1 MKEKKALVL
10 FSGGLDSTL
19 TTCKMI
25 ESDYKV
31 TLVHYDNGCS
41 SGTENVLVMAQR
53 LIDRYGKKSVDFW
66 GTGMIIGYF
75 KVLSSSE
82 ILSDPAQLVQKYP
95 HLTMQQFTCLACR
108 SAMYVYSIL
117 LCQKL
122 GISVVAEG
130 ARKSQLFALEQEKMI
145 LKYKKLLKKFQIKL
159 VTPLLTLETDKDREI
174 ELMIRGIIPKNYESQ
189 CWLGTPMEKALTSKQ
204 ERDVLKIFDDEIKP
218 KCLKL
223 IKMSKKIDLDPR
235 GKMF

>member
-1 MKEKKALVL
+1 MKEKKVLVL
-10 FSGGLDSTL
+10 FSGGLDSIL
-19 TTCKMI
+19 TACKMI
-25 ESDYKV
+25 EKDYKV
-31 TLVHYDNGCS
+31 TLVHYDNGFS
-41 SGTENVLVMAQR
+41 SGPENVVAMAQR

-75 KVLSSSE
+75 KALSSSE

-159 VTPLLTLETDKDREI
+159 VTPLLTLESNKDRES
-174 ELMIRGIIPKNYESQ
+174 ELMIRGIVPKTYESQ
-189 CWLGTPMEKALTSKQ
+189 CWIGTPMEEALTIEQ
-204 ERDVLKIFDDEIKP
+204 EKDSIKIFDDEIKP

-223 IKMSKKIDLDPR
+223 VKMSKKIDLDPR